1 MPCLRGTV
9 CPCFAGTIG
18 VGNTTNTIAKENHTD
33 GKKSHQKAL
42 VTFAPAEKGGPQL
55 SASTMTGSLVNSSL
69 LDCEVAR
76 RWHIDEHHLLVRD
89 VRDEHASF
97 RLARRVD
104 QCWSAW
110 TLDHLHPLDLVL
122 DNVLRGFCHKL
133 EHLQQPQLQRVLAL
147 VRRQLVN
154 GGVNSCQPA
163 VEFDPTHHLSQ
174 RACVAWG
181 GQPHK
186 RLAAP
191 HASLGQNAVR
201 TYRTACCFVRTN
213 RLQVTVHRSCKNA
226 HPKTPR
232 PPAAAVIVPPKTHRP
247 PAAAVIVP
255 PKMHRPPQRP

>member
-1 MPCLRGTV
+1 
-9 CPCFAGTIG
+9 
-18 VGNTTNTIAKENHTD
+18 
-33 GKKSHQKAL
+33 
-42 VTFAPAEKGGPQL
+42 
-55 SASTMTGSLVNSSL
+55 
-69 LDCEVAR
+69 
-76 RWHIDEHHLLVRD
+76 
-89 VRDEHASF
+89 
-97 RLARRVD
+97 
-104 QCWSAW
+104 
-110 TLDHLHPLDLVL
+110 LHPLDLVL

-133 EHLQQPQLQRVLAL
+133 EHLQQPQPQRVLAL

-163 VEFDPTHHLSQ
+163 VEFDPLHHLLQ

-186 RLAAP
+186 RLTAP

-232 PPAAAVIVPPKTHRP
+232 PPAAAVIVPPGALHFTRINNLTCTCKYRPRP
-247 PAAAVIVP
+247 PTGRRRPDVLGPLRLTTESGGLRRVP
-255 PKMHRPPQRP
+255 TGPARARLAGVAPPGPSGITR